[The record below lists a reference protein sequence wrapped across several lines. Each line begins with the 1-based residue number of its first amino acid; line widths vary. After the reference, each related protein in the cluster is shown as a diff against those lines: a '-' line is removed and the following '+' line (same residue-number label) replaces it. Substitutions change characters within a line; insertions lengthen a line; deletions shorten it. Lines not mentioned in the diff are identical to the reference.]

1 MHRAIRVRVGG
12 TINKAL
18 LDVLFASEKRKNML
32 LMLKDGPVEITSLLC
47 DLNASRQA
55 LLPQAKVLEENYLV
69 SKDGQSYELTS
80 IGALILERMLPAIGT
95 VNVLEENV
103 DYWGSHDLDFI
114 PEYLLRRLDELD
126 PCTII
131 EPDIYNIF
139 ELNEEF
145 IETSKKSEYVNSFIS
160 FLHPDHLQIFL
171 DLMDRDIDASLIVSE
186 NLFQK
191 LREEYNDDFRELILT
206 KSVKL
211 FLYKDKMDLVSFSIN
226 DHCSVM
232 RLLTKSYEYDSK
244 QLVCKGQ
251 KALEWGQELF
261 EYYRKRSVPV
271 TSFEK

>member
-1 MHRAIRVRVGG
+1 
-12 TINKAL
+12 
-18 LDVLFASEKRKNML
+18 ML
-32 LMLKDGPVEITSLLC
+32 LMLKDGPVDMKSLLC
-47 DLNASRQA
+47 GLNTSRQA
-55 LLPQAKVLEENYLV
+55 LLPQAKVLEETHLV
-69 SKDGQSYELTS
+69 SKNGQSYELTS
-80 IGALILERMLPAIGT
+80 IGELILDRMLPAIGT

-114 PEYLLRRLDELD
+114 PGYLLKRLEELD
-126 PCTII
+126 PCTLI

-145 IETSKKSEYVNSFIS
+145 IETSKKSEYVNSFVS

-186 NLFQK
+186 KLFEK
-191 LREEYNDDFRELILT
+191 IREEYFEDFRELLST
-206 KSVKL
+206 DSVKL
-211 FLYKDKMDLVSFSIN
+211 FIYKDKMDLVSFSIN

-232 RLLTKSYEYDSK
+232 RLLTKSHEYDSK

-251 KALEWGQELF
+251 NALEWGQELF

-271 TSFEK
+271 TSFKK